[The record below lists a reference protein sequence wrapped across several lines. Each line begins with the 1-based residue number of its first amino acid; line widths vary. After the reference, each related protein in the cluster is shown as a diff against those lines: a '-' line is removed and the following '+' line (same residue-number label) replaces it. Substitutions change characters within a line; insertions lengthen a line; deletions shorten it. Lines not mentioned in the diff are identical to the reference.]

1 LIVEEERATYE
12 ALRDYLEDKGC
23 EVITAGT
30 CALAEQVWRATRPDI
45 TILDC
50 SLTGGD
56 VLGLI
61 SRLKIVDA
69 SIPIVILTS
78 YGSIDLAVEAVKL
91 GAELFLPKP
100 AEFSTLYAMIQRSLE
115 NQRSHRQ
122 QLAEKTR
129 SGGGILDPFLGKS
142 DSIRKLD
149 DLAHRVALSDTPVLV
164 QGETGTGKRIMAQWL
179 HRSSPR
185 ASEPF
190 VDLNCG
196 GLSRDILEAE
206 LFGDDRNALAGGE
219 QSKVGLL
226 EIAHK
231 GTVFLNEIENVDL
244 QIQPK
249 LLKLV
254 EEKQFRR
261 LGETVDR
268 RADVHLITGTRQ
280 LMAPPALR
288 RQFGGDLY
296 YRISWTPLSL
306 PPLRER
312 VEDIPVLSAHILGD
326 LTADLG
332 TAGLELSGIALRA
345 LQTYSWPGNIR
356 ELRNVLERAVLVAG
370 KDVSADQDFHFDEQI
385 EQYLRGSGEFGT
397 LNEIERSYIQ
407 RVLRK
412 EHGRVQSAARKLGI
426 PRSSLYHK
434 LKQYKKDESSLR
446 SVS

>member
-1 LIVEEERATYE
+1 LIVEEERATCE

-23 EVITAGT
+23 EVTTAGT
-30 CALAEQVWRATRPDI
+30 CALAEQVWRAIRPDI

-50 SLTGGD
+50 SLTDGD

-61 SRLKIVDA
+61 SRLKVVDVT
-69 SIPIVILTS
+69 IPIIILTS

-122 QLAEKTR
+122 QLAEGR
-129 SGGGILDPFLGKS
+129 SSGGILDPFLGKS
-142 DSIRKLD
+142 DSIRKLG
-149 DLAHRVALSDTPVLV
+149 DLAHRVASSDTPVLI
-164 QGETGTGKRIMAQWL
+164 QGETGTGKRTIAQWL
-179 HRSSPR
+179 HRNGAR

-196 GLSRDILEAE
+196 LSRDVMEAE
-206 LFGDDRNALAGGE
+206 LFGDDRNVLAGGE

-226 EIAHK
+226 EVAHK
-231 GTVFLNEIENVDL
+231 GTVFLNEIEKLDL

-261 LGETVDR
+261 LGEAGDR
-268 RADVHLITGTRQ
+268 RVDIRLITGTQQ

-312 VEDIPVLSAHILGD
+312 VEDIPVLSTHILGD

-332 TAGLELSGIALRA
+332 TASLELSGVALRA

-370 KDVSADQDFHFDEQI
+370 RDGLADQDLHFDEQI
-385 EQYLRGSGEFGT
+385 EQYLRGVGEFGT
-397 LNEIERSYIQ
+397 LEEIERSYIQ

-434 LKQYKKDESSLR
+434 LKQYKKDESGLR
-446 SVS
+446 PAS